1 VKNLLFDEF
10 QKFKKAY
17 KGFLQLR
24 NFDENNTKERVE
36 IQLNNWIEKMIE
48 LKK

>member
-1 VKNLLFDEF
+1 M
-10 QKFKKAY
+10 
-17 KGFLQLR
+17 QLR